1 MAFRRASPTPDKS
14 PGIKEELSAFSKE
27 AGIYLKGRTELL
39 ALEGE
44 EAGRILGR
52 RLAVLIIGIGALIVS
67 YLAFLITVIYLLG
80 QWFEHLGAGLLANWA
95 GAALLMT
102 IAHLIIAFIKS
113 PGFSDFIL
121 SCKGAFILVKFYK
134 ISKILLHSDYESFL
148 GSKFLKY

>member
-102 IAHLIIAFIKS
+102 IAHLIIAFICFKTQRKMGKTDQLFEYTRAEWQKDQQWIQNDEKQS
-113 PGFSDFIL
+113 
-121 SCKGAFILVKFYK
+121 
-134 ISKILLHSDYESFL
+134 
-148 GSKFLKY
+148 

>member
-80 QWFEHLGAGLLANWA
+80 QWFEHLGDGLLANWA

-102 IAHLIIAFIKS
+102 IAHLIIAFICFKTQRKMGKTDQLFEYTRAEWQKDQQWIQNDEKQS
-113 PGFSDFIL
+113 
-121 SCKGAFILVKFYK
+121 
-134 ISKILLHSDYESFL
+134 
-148 GSKFLKY
+148 

>member
-14 PGIKEELSAFSKE
+14 PGVKEELSAFSKE

-102 IAHLIIAFIKS
+102 IAHLIIAFICFKTQRKMGKTYQLFEYTRAEWQKDQQWIQNDEKQS
-113 PGFSDFIL
+113 
-121 SCKGAFILVKFYK
+121 
-134 ISKILLHSDYESFL
+134 
-148 GSKFLKY
+148 

>member
-67 YLAFLITVIYLLG
+67 YLAFLITVIYLIG

-102 IAHLIIAFIKS
+102 IAHLIIAFICFKTQRKMGKTDQLFEYTRAEWQKDQQWIQNDEKQS
-113 PGFSDFIL
+113 
-121 SCKGAFILVKFYK
+121 
-134 ISKILLHSDYESFL
+134 
-148 GSKFLKY
+148 

>member
-1 MAFRRASPTPDKS
+1 MAFRRASPTPNKS
-14 PGIKEELSAFSKE
+14 TGIKEELSAFSKE
-27 AGIYLKGRTELL
+27 AGIYLKSRTELL

-80 QWFEHLGAGLLANWA
+80 QWFEHLGDGLLANWA

-102 IAHLIIAFIKS
+102 IAHLIIAFICFKTQ
-113 PGFSDFIL
+113 
-121 SCKGAFILVKFYK
+121 
-134 ISKILLHSDYESFL
+134 SKIGKTDQLFEYTRAEWQKDQQWIQNDEKQS
-148 GSKFLKY
+148 

>member
-1 MAFRRASPTPDKS
+1 MAFRRASRTPDKS
-14 PGIKEELSAFSKE
+14 TGIKEELSAFSKE

-52 RLAVLIIGIGALIVS
+52 RLTVLIIGIGALIVS

-80 QWFEHLGAGLLANWA
+80 QWFEHLGDGLLANWA

-102 IAHLIIAFIKS
+102 IAHLIIAFICFKTQRKMGKTDQLFEYTRAEWQKDQQWIQNDEKQS
-113 PGFSDFIL
+113 
-121 SCKGAFILVKFYK
+121 
-134 ISKILLHSDYESFL
+134 
-148 GSKFLKY
+148 

>member
-14 PGIKEELSAFSKE
+14 PGIKEELSAFLKE

-80 QWFEHLGAGLLANWA
+80 QWFEHLGAGLLASWA

-102 IAHLIIAFIKS
+102 IAHLIIALICFKTQRKMGKTDQLFEYTRAEWQKDQQWIQNDEKQS
-113 PGFSDFIL
+113 
-121 SCKGAFILVKFYK
+121 
-134 ISKILLHSDYESFL
+134 
-148 GSKFLKY
+148 

>member
-67 YLAFLITVIYLLG
+67 YLAFLITVIYLVG
-80 QWFEHLGAGLLANWA
+80 QWFDHLGDGLLANWA
-95 GAALLMT
+95 GAALLIT
-102 IAHLIIAFIKS
+102 IAHLIIAFICFKTQR
-113 PGFSDFIL
+113 
-121 SCKGAFILVKFYK
+121 K
-134 ISKILLHSDYESFL
+134 IGKTDQLFEYTRAEWQKDQQWIQNDEKQS
-148 GSKFLKY
+148 

>member
-102 IAHLIIAFIKS
+102 IAHLIIALICFKTQRKMGKTDQLFEYTRAEWQKDQQWIQNDEKQS
-113 PGFSDFIL
+113 
-121 SCKGAFILVKFYK
+121 
-134 ISKILLHSDYESFL
+134 
-148 GSKFLKY
+148 